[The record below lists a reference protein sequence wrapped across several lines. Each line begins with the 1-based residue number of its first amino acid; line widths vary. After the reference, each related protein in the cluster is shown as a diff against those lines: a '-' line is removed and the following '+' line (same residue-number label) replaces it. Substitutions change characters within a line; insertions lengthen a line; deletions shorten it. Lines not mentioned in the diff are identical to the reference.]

1 MNSVLDLS
9 ERLSVLPI
17 LHGSGDF
24 ALQVRRHLTNWSPD
38 CVALP
43 LPPSFAEP
51 VEQGVGRLPQISVA
65 IQREISIEGSYNYVP
80 IDPCQGVI
88 SAVRTAMDLD
98 AHRAYVD
105 LEVGSYEESE
115 IVLPDPYALKEV
127 SLERFV
133 AAMVPVLTAPN
144 DEEQRLARIRRMA
157 YELHLLELE
166 HERIVLVCS
175 VADWPWIRQAYSDRA
190 RYAQHER
197 SIALPV
203 CRSLVADCLY
213 FALGE
218 LPHVTHQYEHRR
230 AEMLADETLSIDGIK
245 ALLIDARDRWMADS
259 ESGADRFMG
268 PQQMGLLLKYV
279 RNLTLMESR
288 LTPDLYNLALAAKQ
302 VGGDDFALVL
312 LDAAC
317 EYPPQSLGGEDDAL
331 SMGVGQVVDE
341 EGQPLPAKN
350 RLQGAARVWR
360 QLPLK
365 LNPTA
370 PKKQQWSQQWN
381 PYGQCSYPPE
391 DGRIERFQQHVREQ
405 ARILLGDDLAKVEKF
420 QSSLKD
426 GLDLRETLRNWHT
439 GDVYVRELPA
449 TRGQVEVV
457 VFLFDVPANPS
468 RYTWQSTWYAEHG
481 EESTLSFFA
490 TPFLENMVGPGI
502 GQALYGG
509 CSFIFPPR
517 AIPNIWTDDRLHFTH
532 TLEERLLGGAL
543 LHSQERRVVLVA
555 PTPPSARWRRMARKI
570 GRQIVY
576 IPLGR
581 FSSAMVDRLRRFHVL
596 NNKEVRSYAARYVR
610 SFR

>member
-17 LHGSGDF
+17 LYGSGDF

-51 VEQGVGRLPQISVA
+51 VEQGVGRLPQISVV
-65 IQREISIEGSYNYVP
+65 IQREISIEGAYNYVP

-88 SAVRTAMDLD
+88 SAVRTAMDLG

-105 LEVGSYEESE
+105 LEVGSYEENDL
-115 IVLPDPYALKEV
+115 VLPDPYALKEV

-133 AAMVPVLTAPN
+133 AAMVPVLTAPK
-144 DEEQRLARIRRMA
+144 DGDQRLARVRRMA

-175 VADWPWIRQAYSDRA
+175 VSDWPWIRKAYFDRI
-190 RYAQHER
+190 RYTQHER
-197 SIALPV
+197 SITLPV
-203 CRSLVADCLY
+203 CRPLVADCLY

-218 LPHVTHQYEHRR
+218 LPHITHQYEYRR

-259 ESGADRFMG
+259 EWGADRWMG

-288 LTPDLYNLALAAKQ
+288 LTPDLYNLTLAAKQ

-312 LDAAC
+312 LEAAC
-317 EYPPQSLGGEDDAL
+317 EYPLQSLGGESDTLA
-331 SMGVGQVVDE
+331 MGVGQVVDE
-341 EGQPLPAKN
+341 EGQPIPAKN
-350 RLQGAARVWR
+350 RLQGVARVWR

-365 LNPTA
+365 PNPRA
-370 PKKQQWSQQWN
+370 PKKQQWSQQWD

-405 ARILLGDDLAKVEKF
+405 TRILLGDDLAKVEKF

-490 TPFLENMVGPGI
+490 TPFLENMIGPGI

-517 AIPNIWTDDRLHFTH
+517 AVPNIWTDDRLHFTQ

-555 PTPPSARWRRMARKI
+555 PTPPSARWRRMARKL

-596 NNKEVRSYAARYVR
+596 NNKGVRSYAARYVR